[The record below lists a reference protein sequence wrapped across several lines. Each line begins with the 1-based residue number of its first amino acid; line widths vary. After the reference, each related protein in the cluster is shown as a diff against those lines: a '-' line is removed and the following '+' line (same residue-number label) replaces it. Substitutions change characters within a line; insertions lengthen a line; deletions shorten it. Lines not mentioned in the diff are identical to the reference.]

1 MLTIYRDGLQ
11 RNTLAL
17 VLFSLCGLFVYT
29 PYNHIGIWIIIPL
42 LMIYAV
48 LKNGRLKNE
57 NVLTYVSIVLLS
69 FLSCFFA
76 GNVKVAFSSLFTILT
91 GFVGFLC
98 FFSLSGRE
106 KNLSMLFAIFLLYY
120 LGMWWYIVS
129 ELGIA
134 NVDIATDRLGTE
146 EGQLNANDVA
156 YMTFYFNSALWMLYA
171 FSERFSRKKVVG
183 VLLLIGMV
191 VLSFVAATL
200 FASRQ
205 ILLIELPFVLGL
217 LYIKFFKGRSG
228 GRLNKWLLPILAILI
243 LVVLYQYVGEA
254 IFSNSLLFER
264 YENIEEDSRLFLMW
278 KALEVGIHNPILG
291 VGCGNFMY
299 YSGLHVFSH
308 CSYTELFANSGFV
321 AAFVYIYWIIRSIFI
336 QIKRYRATKSVM
348 FLYLALICFMWFLS
362 NFFFVFYINV
372 WLMGFWG
379 LILGTS
385 ETLYRNEMNKR
396 MVYA

>member
-1 MLTIYRDGLQ
+1 MLTIYKDDLR
-11 RNTLAL
+11 RNTFAL
-17 VLFSLCGLFVYT
+17 VLFSLCCLLVYT
-29 PYNHIGIWIIIPL
+29 PYNRIGIWGIIPL
-42 LMIYAV
+42 LTVYTI
-48 LKNGRLKNE
+48 LKNGKLKNE
-57 NVLTYVSIVLLS
+57 NVFTYALIILLS
-69 FLSCFFA
+69 FLSCFLA
-76 GNVKVAFSSLFTILT
+76 ENVEIAFSSLFTILT
-91 GFVGFLC
+91 GFVGFFC
-98 FFSLSGRE
+98 FFSLSSRG
-106 KNLSMLFAIFLLYY
+106 KNLPMLFAIFLLYY
-120 LGMWWYIVS
+120 IRMWWYIVS
-129 ELGIA
+129 ELGVA
-134 NVDIATDRLGTE
+134 NVDITTDRLGTG

-171 FSERFSRKKVVG
+171 FSERFYRRKVLG
-183 VLLLIGMV
+183 VFLLVGMV

-217 LYIKFFKGRSG
+217 LYIKFFKERNGKRTS
-228 GRLNKWLLPILAILI
+228 KWLLPILVIVI
-243 LVVLYQYVGEA
+243 LVALYQYVGET

-278 KALEVGIHNPILG
+278 KALEMGIHNPILG

-336 QIKRYRATKSVM
+336 QIKRYRVTKSVL

-385 ETLYRNEMNKR
+385 ETLYHNEMNKR
-396 MVYA
+396 KAYA

>member
-1 MLTIYRDGLQ
+1 MFVVQ
-11 RNTLAL
+11 SKKMNVVAL
-17 VLFSLCGLFVYT
+17 VSLLFCSVVVYT
-29 PYNHIGIWIIIPL
+29 SYNSIGLWVVFPL
-42 LMIYAV
+42 LFIGRCVINA
-48 LKNGRLKNE
+48 RLKNK
-57 NVLTYVSIVLLS
+57 NHIIYYVVL
-69 FLSCFFA
+69 FC
-76 GNVKVAFSSLFTILT
+76 SLFSCVVAENKSAAFNSFFSMMT
-91 GFVGFLC
+91 GFVGFAV
-98 FFSLSGRE
+98 FSSLSGNI
-106 KNLSMLFAIFLLYY
+106 KNICFLFFVYVAYY

-129 ELGIA
+129 ELGVA
-134 NVDIATDRLGTE
+134 NVDITTDRLGTE

-171 FSERFSRKKVVG
+171 FSERFSRKKAVG
-183 VLLLIGMV
+183 ICLLIGMV

-217 LYIKFFKGRSG
+217 LYIKFFKERSG
-228 GRLNKWLLPILAILI
+228 KRTNKWLLPIWAIVI
-243 LVVLYQYVGEA
+243 LVVLYQYVGET

-278 KALEVGIHNPILG
+278 KALEMGIHNPILG

-336 QIKRYRATKSVM
+336 QIKRYRVTKSVL

-385 ETLYRNEMNKR
+385 ETLYHNEMNKR
-396 MVYA
+396 KAYA